1 MQSSSEVPSA
11 AELVS
16 AIEKLVKT
24 KMVSLFAG
32 LSVHSCGPENSPF
45 VLVPLPAWKTSHFL
59 CCQSEILDLKIQ
71 NNNLQVT
78 SVIFL
83 SCWIS
88 VFMLVFSY
96 PEIFTNSKTK
106 K

>member
-45 VLVPLPAWKTSHFL
+45 VLVALPAWKTPHFVFFSDAKVKYL
-59 CCQSEILDLKIQ
+59 ILKYKITTCRW
-71 NNNLQVT
+71 LLLYFFPGG
-78 SVIFL
+78 FL
-83 SCWIS
+83 SS
-88 VFMLVFSY
+88 G
-96 PEIFTNSKTK
+96 
-106 K
+106 

>member
-32 LSVHSCGPENSPF
+32 LSGDHSCGPENSPF
-45 VLVPLPAWKTSHFL
+45 VLVALPAWKHF
-59 CCQSEILDLKIQ
+59 
-71 NNNLQVT
+71 
-78 SVIFL
+78 FL
-83 SCWIS
+83 SVAKVKYLI
-88 VFMLVFSY
+88 LKY
-96 PEIFTNSKTK
+96 KIKTCRWLLLYFFPGGFLSSC
-106 K
+106 